1 MKIKTQ
7 QNTGRCFC
15 IIKSIEKNTSERVIP
30 ASHDRTMFNG
40 IIERESIL
48 KFIQTEIECY
58 CVV

>member
-40 IIERESIL
+40 IIERESI
-48 KFIQTEIECY
+48 
-58 CVV
+58 